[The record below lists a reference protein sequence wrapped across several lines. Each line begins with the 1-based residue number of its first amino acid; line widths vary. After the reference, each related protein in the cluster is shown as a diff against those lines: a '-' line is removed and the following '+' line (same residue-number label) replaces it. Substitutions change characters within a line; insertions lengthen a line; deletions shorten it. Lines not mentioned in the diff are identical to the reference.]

1 MAKGFDVSAGFNS
14 NYGSGGSSGY
24 SGYSPQIQSFLGS
37 WQPVGHNFSIAGDA
51 VANRNNANLN
61 YAQNRNNQRAELEW
75 ANKQRMYDPS
85 FWQQAFSGGGGG
97 GSGTLSNL
105 ANIEQS
111 PAYKWRYDQG
121 LEAVN
126 RTAAAKG
133 MLGSGNRLA
142 ELTKYGQGMASQ
154 EYDNEFDRQYRLKA
168 LEQQRQLAQQQNAMQ
183 GMSSMFKMMR

>member
-1 MAKGFDVSAGFNS
+1 MAKGDKFGGVLGTQGMHSQYDNPGTQHYLDRLQQKSTGS
-14 NYGSGGSSGY
+14 DWDLYNYRRG
-24 SGYSPQIQSFLGS
+24 
-37 WQPVGHNFSIAGDA
+37 
-51 VANRNNANLN
+51 
-61 YAQNRNNQRAELEW
+61 LEW
-75 ANKQRMYDPS
+75 ANQQRMTDPS
-85 FWQQAFSGGGGG
+85 SWQQAFSGAGGNGG

-105 ANIEQS
+105 VNIEQS

-142 ELTKYGQGMASQ
+142 ELTKYGQGMATQ
-154 EYDNEFDRQYRLKA
+154 EYGDEWNRQYQLKA

-183 GMSSMFKMMR
+183 GMKTIFDINKRYMPPGTHYTAGGIVNRWD

>member
-1 MAKGFDVSAGFNS
+1 MAQNPYDYTSQYMQYKSGNPTQY
-14 NYGSGGSSGY
+14 NYSYGLVDPGMA
-24 SGYSPQIQSFLGS
+24 QA
-37 WQPVGHNFSIAGDA
+37 NASIANAWRGEDMRRDA
-51 VANRNNANLN
+51 
-61 YAQNRNNQRAELEW
+61 EW
-75 ANKQRMYDPS
+75 ANKQKIYDPS

-97 GSGTLSNL
+97 GGGTLSNL
-105 ANIEQS
+105 VNIEQS

-154 EYDNEFDRQYRLKA
+154 EYGDEWNRQYQLKA